1 MMSGASSNNGTNVVH
16 IYFLHYLGNRP
27 AVFNSQFD
35 YEDFTDEWGEGVAHR
50 SFSQLNKII
59 GK

>member
-35 YEDFTDEWGEGVAHR
+35 YEDLTDEWGEGVAHR
-50 SFSQLNKII
+50 SFS
-59 GK
+59 